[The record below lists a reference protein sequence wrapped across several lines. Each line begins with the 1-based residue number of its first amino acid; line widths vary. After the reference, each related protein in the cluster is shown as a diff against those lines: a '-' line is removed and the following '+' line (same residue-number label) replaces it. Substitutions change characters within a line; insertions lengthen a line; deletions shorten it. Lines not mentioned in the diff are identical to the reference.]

1 MNRQTR
7 RNGINYIAR
16 NRYCDY
22 DAVLTDIQLQ
32 QAYSQCVDKLGE
44 LEDLL
49 QNADSIKIIKR
60 NGIASLHIDMILD
73 SETYPIAESLFGKE
87 SVLEN
92 DK

>member
-1 MNRQTR
+1 MNRLTKQNGCKEYFVEDIFGR
-7 RNGINYIAR
+7 RFGYEI
-16 NRYCDY
+16 
-22 DAVLTDIQLQ
+22 
-32 QAYSQCVDKLGE
+32 DKLGR

-73 SETYPIAESLFGKE
+73 NETYLIAEQLFGKE
-87 SVLEN
+87 KVLDY